1 LPTKPVENWDAFRDD
16 WLAALDCFF
25 TEVETWAKKQDW
37 ATLRSAKTITES
49 GLGSYTTSRLLVH
62 LLEGR
67 LVFDPL
73 ARFVYGASGL
83 IDWYVMP
90 SYDSLSLVLTLDGWR
105 LHTVRSNGTT
115 VPWSEEVFVNT
126 ARELVKKA

>member
-1 LPTKPVENWDAFRDD
+1 M
-16 WLAALDCFF
+16 
-25 TEVETWAKKQDW
+25 
-37 ATLRSAKTITES
+37 I
-49 GLGSYTTSRLLVH
+49 
-62 LLEGR
+62 EGR

-90 SYDSLSLVLTLDGWR
+90 SYDSLSLVLTEDGWR
-105 LHTVRSNGTT
+105 LHTDRSNGTT